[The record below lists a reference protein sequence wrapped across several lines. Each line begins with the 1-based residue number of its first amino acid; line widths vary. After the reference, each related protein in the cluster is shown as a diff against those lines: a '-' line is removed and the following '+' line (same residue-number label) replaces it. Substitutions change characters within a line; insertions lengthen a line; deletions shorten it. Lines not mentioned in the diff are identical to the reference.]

1 MDIKKGFLIR
11 WVFNKIAILLVL
23 GVCAETTSVFA
34 YQATAEKSDTTLVQQ
49 LLAEALRH
57 INQGQFTEAQTKV
70 ERAKAISDSIN
81 YLDGQANSIVR
92 LADIYLN
99 QQRYDETIELLT
111 NAIEAYPRSRRQVE
125 FHNFLGGAYNYKR
138 DDPKSLEHYKKS
150 LELLELMPEN
160 ERGRTNA
167 GVRLNMASIY
177 MNEGNYNEAFENFLL
192 AVRYSEM
199 IGDTIFWVTSLNN
212 LGLAYNDISSFEES
226 IYYLKKAEALAK
238 TKNLK
243 NDLYRIHL
251 NLANA
256 NLNSGNFVEA
266 ELRYQQARQIEQEL
280 RPGSPSVII
289 LYNLGRLKTKTGD
302 YAQAE
307 EYFTESL
314 RHSQNMNIK
323 PGIYYNN
330 TGFGQLY
337 LEMQRYEEA
346 VPHFLVALEAALDMN
361 STPFVQETRQM
372 LYTAYKLA
380 KNYEQAFHHL
390 EEFHLAEDS
399 LFNAEKA
406 RELAN
411 LESKLALDRQSEINQ
426 LLQEKQRSQERRLQ
440 MQFFTIVAAA
450 LIIVLILVILFM
462 MRKRAKEK
470 EMANT
475 FLQKQKEELEEVNHA
490 KDKLFSIVAHD
501 LRSPLTALQGIL
513 YLIKNRVLSND
524 DIQKLAQDLE
534 ISVQQNINS
543 MEDLLA
549 WASQQLAGVNMDFEV
564 LNAKEIADNVLEK
577 QSLMFQNKK
586 IQIVNTVGHDTL
598 IIGDHNALQL
608 ILRNLI
614 SNSIKFT
621 PAGGSVAISA
631 ESAGDNIILKVADT
645 GIGIPAKDADKVFM
659 NKFWSRKGTQN
670 EKGTGYGLNLC
681 REFVEKMNGSMYFES
696 EEGKGTTF
704 FVTLPKATKQ
714 V

>member
-1 MDIKKGFLIR
+1 MIR
-11 WVFNKIAILLVL
+11 WVFNRIAILLLL
-23 GVCAETTSVFA
+23 GICAETTSVFA
-34 YQATAEKSDTTLVQQ
+34 YQATAGKTDTTLVQQ

-57 INQGQFTEAQTKV
+57 INQGQFSEAIPKI
-70 ERAKAISDSIN
+70 ERAKTISDSIN
-81 YLDGQANSIVR
+81 YLDGKAHVIVR
-92 LADIYLN
+92 TADMYLN
-99 QQRYDETIELLT
+99 QQRYDETIALLT
-111 NAIEAYPRSRRQVE
+111 EALETYPQSRRHVE
-125 FHNFLGGAYNYKR
+125 FNNFLGSAYNYKM
-138 DDPKSLEHYKKS
+138 DNVKALEHYKAS
-150 LELLELMPEN
+150 LDLLDLLPED
-160 ERGRTNA
+160 EQGRTNA

-177 MNEGNYNEAFENFLL
+177 MNQGSYNDAFENFLL
-192 AVRYSEM
+192 AVSYSEM
-199 IGDTIFWVTSLNN
+199 IGDTAFWVTSLNN
-212 LGLAYNDISSFEES
+212 LGLAYNEINNFEES
-226 IYYLKKAEALAK
+226 IYYLKKAEALAQA
-238 TKNLK
+238 KNLR
-243 NDLYRIHL
+243 NDLYRINL

-256 NLNSGNFVEA
+256 NLNSGNFAEA
-266 ELRYQQARQIEQEL
+266 ELRYQQAMQLEQEL
-280 RPGSPSVII
+280 RPGSPPVII

-302 YAQAE
+302 YTQAR
-307 EYFTESL
+307 EYLNESL
-314 RHSQNMNIK
+314 KYSQELNIK

-346 VPHFLVALEAALDMN
+346 VAHLLVALQAALEMN
-361 STPFVQETRQM
+361 STPFIQETRQI
-372 LYTAYKLA
+372 LYTTYKLA
-380 KNYEQAFHHL
+380 ENYEEAFHHL
-390 EEFHLAEDS
+390 EKFHLAEDS
-399 LFNAEKA
+399 LFNVEKA

-411 LESKLALDRQSEINQ
+411 LESQLALDRQSEINE

>member
-1 MDIKKGFLIR
+1 MDTKKGFLIR

-23 GVCAETTSVFA
+23 GICAETTSVFA

-49 LLAEALRH
+49 LLTEALRH

-138 DDPKSLEHYKKS
+138 DDLKSLEHYKKS

-160 ERGRTNA
+160 ERDRTNA

-212 LGLAYNDISSFEES
+212 LGLAYNDINSYEES

-256 NLNSGNFVEA
+256 NLNSGNFGEA
-266 ELRYQQARQIEQEL
+266 ESRYQQARQIEQEL

-337 LEMQRYEEA
+337 LEMQRYEDA

-390 EEFHLAEDS
+390 EEFHVAEDS
-399 LFNAEKA
+399 LFNVEKA

-564 LNAKEIADNVLEK
+564 LNAKEIADNVVEK

-586 IQIVNTVGHDTL
+586 IQIENTIGPDTL

-670 EKGTGYGLNLC
+670 EKGTGYGLSLC